1 MLLLERNNHLDI
13 KSNSVILIALEII
26 MMIYTRIQKS
36 KVKKRPKA
44 EREQYEKW
52 LESHKPTKIL
62 KLAKTSNLLTGYK
75 LSAPA
80 GRETVRL
87 PSLSTGENGGTKA
100 APKVYT
106 GTKVVGIATMHKS
119 NAVPVFSNEQAVEI
133 SKMRR

>member
-1 MLLLERNNHLDI
+1 
-13 KSNSVILIALEII
+13 
-26 MMIYTRIQKS
+26 MMIYTRITKS

-52 LESHKPTKIL
+52 LQSHKPTKIL
-62 KLAKTSNLLTGYK
+62 KIVKTSNILTGYK

-80 GRETVRL
+80 GRETVRH
-87 PSLSTGENGGTKA
+87 PSLSTGENGATKA
-100 APKVYT
+100 SPKVYT

-119 NAVPVFSNEQAVEI
+119 NAVPVFSDEEAVEI